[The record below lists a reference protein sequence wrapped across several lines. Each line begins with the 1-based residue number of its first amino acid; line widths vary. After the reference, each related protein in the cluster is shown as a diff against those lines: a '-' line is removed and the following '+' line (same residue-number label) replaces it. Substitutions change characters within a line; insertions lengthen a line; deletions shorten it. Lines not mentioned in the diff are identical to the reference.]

1 MPKTSK
7 KIDPELSSA
16 IREYKPELT
25 DSSVRIYSLNL
36 MHLASYYD
44 KPLSPELFKNPKE
57 IREDLEEL
65 KYSTPTLKNKIV
77 SIITYLRMKT
87 QPESLISQYTDYY
100 DMLAGKMSKHN
111 ATMDKTTK
119 EKDNWMTKDDLIKY
133 LDILKKELP
142 TIIKSKMD
150 LSRWMRYITLLIH
163 IDYPFRN
170 ELADT
175 QIVSK
180 LTKNDPDVNY
190 IIADKKN
197 NNVKAIIQNY
207 KTKKTYK
214 DIKLNFIPSVAKDVL
229 TYYKLLSNYK
239 KLNNINN
246 DWFLLAKNNEK
257 MTRNDFTFFI
267 KSIFEPLGK
276 NISTTMIRKII
287 VSSLYPVEKMKEL
300 AHIMG
305 HSVQLA
311 VNNYAKD

>member
-7 KIDPELSSA
+7 KIDTELCSA

-25 DSSVRIYSLNL
+25 DSSVRIYCLNL
-36 MHLASYYD
+36 MQLASYYD
-44 KPLSPELFKNPKE
+44 KQLSPELFKNPKE
-57 IREDLEEL
+57 IRADLEEL

-77 SIITYLRMKT
+77 SIITYLRMKN
-87 QPESLISQYTDYY
+87 QPDSLINEYTDYY
-100 DMLAGKMSKHN
+100 DILAGKMSKQQ
-111 ATMDKTTK
+111 ATMNKTPK
-119 EKDNWMTKDDLIKY
+119 EKDNWMTQDDLIKY

-142 TIIKSKMD
+142 TTIKSKMD
-150 LSRWMRYITLLIH
+150 LSRWMKYIVLLIH

-175 QIVSK
+175 AIVSNLK
-180 LTKNDPDVNY
+180 TNDPDINY
-190 IIADKKN
+190 IVVNKKN

-214 DIKLNFIPSVAKDVL
+214 DIKLNFIQPVAEGVS
-229 TYYKLLSNYK
+229 TYYKLLSSYK

-246 DWFLLAKNNEK
+246 EWFLLAKNNEK
-257 MTRNDFTFFI
+257 MSRNDFTHFI

-305 HSVQLA
+305 HDISTSISF
-311 VNNYAKD
+311 YAKD